1 MSIKDNLSEFSNE
14 LTAINR
20 IYPVEGG
27 GSVNEDAVNRVI
39 DKLNE
44 IIDTTNGML
53 EVLHTLDVGG
63 GYVYDEVLSLTDKLE
78 THDHESSI
86 QSQALFPP
94 DNHRISSGRT
104 GPAMF
109 HVLSKPPDDDDDD
122 PIIEPPEGD
131 TVEDDKP

>member
-1 MSIKDNLSEFSNE
+1 MSIKDNLSDG

-109 HVLSKPPDDDDDD
+109 HVLSKPPDAADDDDDD